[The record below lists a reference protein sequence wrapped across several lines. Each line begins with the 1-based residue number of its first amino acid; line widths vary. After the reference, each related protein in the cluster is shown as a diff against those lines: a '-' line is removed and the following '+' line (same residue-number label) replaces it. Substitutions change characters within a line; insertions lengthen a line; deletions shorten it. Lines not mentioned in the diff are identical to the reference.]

1 MSSIMSHYIKEEDF
15 EKEERK
21 NAVHNFLSAFQD
33 LPDAFDGRIISLKME
48 TVGDKYCYERCFEM
62 VVEIDALGHTVT
74 VRFYENDI
82 GEYKIITN

>member
-1 MSSIMSHYIKEEDF
+1 MSHYIKEEDF

-21 NAVHNFLSAFQD
+21 KAIHDFLWAFQD

-48 TVGDKYCYERCFEM
+48 TVGDKYVYERCFEM
-62 VVEIDALGHTVT
+62 IVEIDALGHTMT
-74 VRFYENDI
+74 VRFNENDI